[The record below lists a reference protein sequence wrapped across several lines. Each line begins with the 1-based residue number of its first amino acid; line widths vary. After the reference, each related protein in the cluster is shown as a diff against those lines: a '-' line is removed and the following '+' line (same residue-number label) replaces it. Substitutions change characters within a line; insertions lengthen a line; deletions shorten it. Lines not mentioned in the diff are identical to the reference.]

1 MFRIKLCQPAYV
13 TKPLTFLQKKHLS
26 KIRLGSL
33 ELRIES
39 GRFSRPR
46 LEINERICLI
56 CRDTNLGLDLEPQIE
71 TEAHFLFFCDYYNNL
86 RNTLLTDLVK
96 PENFGN
102 LDEGSKLSIV
112 LNVPENVKKT
122 AQFIINAYNMRSK
135 KLNK

>member
-1 MFRIKLCQPAYV
+1 MPAYV
-13 TKPLTFLQKKHLS
+13 TKPLSFLQKKHLS
-26 KIRLGSL
+26 KLRLGSL

-46 LEINERICLI
+46 LEIHERVCLV
-56 CRDTNLGLDLEPQIE
+56 CRDTNLGLYLQPEIE
-71 TEAHFLFFCDYYNNL
+71 TEAHFLFFCVHYNNL
-86 RNTLLTDLVK
+86 RNTWLAHLVK
-96 PENFGN
+96 PENFQN

-112 LNVPENVKKT
+112 LNAPENVKKT